1 MGSSKGGTLTAEIEN
16 RNWNL
21 VVKIELDESPNPII
35 ETIQRIANALNVN
48 IMDWIFLSLLAP
60 LFWASSNFV
69 DKYIL
74 GKYTKGISDFVFF
87 STITSWLFF
96 AVMFPFVGTPELS
109 IYSLIPIATGMI
121 LVYSYG
127 FYGKALEQGDTSS
140 LVILFKL
147 IPVVTVILAFA
158 FLGQTLSSNELVG
171 FVIVLAGAT
180 IISFEKTKGI
190 FIKGFGMILIA
201 ILMWS
206 VMTLF
211 VDYGLTK
218 MSFWDYFMLDNLG
231 SALAELTMFII
242 PSIRRQVIEGIKT
255 AQLGKYIWFSWN
267 NVLDFLGQMSI
278 KKALAIAPS
287 AGLVTVVMQV
297 QSFYA
302 IIIGV
307 LLTLFIPHIIKEDI
321 STNTLIKKI
330 VGAVIMFSGIYILL
344 I

>member
-1 MGSSKGGTLTAEIEN
+1 MS
-16 RNWNL
+16 
-21 VVKIELDESPNPII
+21 V
-35 ETIQRIANALNVN
+35 
-48 IMDWIFLSLLAP
+48 
-60 LFWASSNFV
+60 
-69 DKYIL
+69 
-74 GKYTKGISDFVFF
+74 
-87 STITSWLFF
+87 
-96 AVMFPFVGTPELS
+96 
-109 IYSLIPIATGMI
+109 YSLIPIATGMI
-121 LVYSYG
+121 LIYSYG

-158 FLGQTLSSNELVG
+158 FLGQTLSSNELIG

-218 MSFWDYFMLDNLG
+218 MSFWDYLMLDNLG
-231 SALAELTMFII
+231 SALAGLTMFII

-255 AQLGKYIWFSWN
+255 ARIGKYIWFSWN
-267 NVLDFLGQMSI
+267 NVLDFFGQLSI

-307 LLTLFIPHIIKEDI
+307 LLTLLIPNIIKEDI
-321 STNTLIKKI
+321 STNTLVKKI
-330 VGAVIMFSGIYILL
+330 VGAVIMFLGVYILL